1 METKLKQENVK
12 GKRVN
17 LHSYLKTYFRNKFG
31 VKNMA
36 EEMEVIFRQ
45 SIDELAHSEEKSI
58 FILFGKMIEE

>member
-1 METKLKQENVK
+1 
-12 GKRVN
+12 
-17 LHSYLKTYFRNKFG
+17 
-31 VKNMA
+31 MA